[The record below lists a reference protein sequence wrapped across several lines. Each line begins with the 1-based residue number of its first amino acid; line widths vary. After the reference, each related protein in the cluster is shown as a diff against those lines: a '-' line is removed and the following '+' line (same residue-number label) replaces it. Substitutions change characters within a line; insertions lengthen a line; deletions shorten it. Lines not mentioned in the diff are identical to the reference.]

1 MTIFQKALDF
11 IKNLFNKIDDE
22 AKVLVPIAINVVN
35 GIKTVMDSPV
45 DDVLVTLISMATKG
59 TITPAIVQKVNDTIK
74 EWIPKVLTDLVL
86 IDSIAHITDVN
97 EQLNAILA
105 QLKLSSDATKN
116 IIYHGLSSLILEK
129 LSDGKLSWSDS
140 VSISQYY
147 YTNFIKKSN

>member
-59 TITPAIVQKVNDTIK
+59 TTTPAIVQKVNDTIK